1 MQEPENPSRP
11 PRRRARRRPP
21 QPPQKPSHSQ
31 KPSSNS
37 AGNVRY
43 LPGSNGNSS
52 TARPA
57 GELRSN
63 RPTRPGQPSVPA
75 NRSEISRARRTAPD
89 NRPNSAR
96 FNLRSLLS
104 SDSPAPRKDT
114 SPRLPNPNG
123 RSREGAITRVPPNSR
138 QIVKAAAVTPLVA
151 RPKARVAPTPIPTPR
166 RTRKVKRPPR
176 PASPLLYMTRLLIL
190 GIGIGAI
197 AGTVLSIWN
206 PKSRVTTALDT
217 SVASLEAGAASS
229 ANNATLLNRDTVPKV
244 NSPVPMVVRLG
255 QPIPALTTS
264 IQQLIAQTQGFTVGV
279 HLVDLDTGN
288 FVNVNGDARL
298 QAASTIKV
306 PVLVSFLQDLDAG
319 KVRLDQNLTME
330 KIDVAEEAGEMQY
343 LPVGT
348 QFPALEVA
356 TKMITVS
363 DNTATNILIRQG
375 GGIPAINQRFRS
387 WGLTNTSLSNLLP
400 DLGGTNTVSAKDLTL
415 LLTSVSQGNLLSLR
429 SRDRLLEIMRGTV
442 TDTLIPAGIGP
453 ENNAVVAHK
462 TGTIGTMVGDTGIV
476 DMVSGKRYVLTVIVQ
491 REAGDDR
498 AQELIRQISS
508 EVYQYFS
515 KQQQPYSQTAPAPA
529 AQGSSE
535 TATPP
540 NDPANEAAPVA
551 TPDQG
556 QTP

>member
-11 PRRRARRRPP
+11 PRRRPRRRPP
-21 QPPQKPSHSQ
+21 QQQP
-31 KPSSNS
+31 KPSSNN

-43 LPGSNGNSS
+43 LPGSSGNGSAPNPSS
-52 TARPA
+52 RDLRP
-57 GELRSN
+57 N
-63 RPTRPGQPSVPA
+63 RPTRPGQPIPSD
-75 NRSEISRARRTAPD
+75 RSQISRARRTAPD
-89 NRPNSAR
+89 NRPNNAR

-104 SDSPAPRKDT
+104 SDTPTPRKDS

-123 RSREGAITRVPPNSR
+123 RSREGAITRVAPSSR
-138 QIVKAAAVTPLVA
+138 QIVKGTAVAPLVA
-151 RPKARVAPTPIPTPR
+151 RPKARVAPTPIPKPR
-166 RTRKVKRPPR
+166 RVRKVKRPPA
-176 PASPLLYMTRLLIL
+176 PPSPLLYVTRLLIL

-206 PKSRVTTALDT
+206 PKSRVPVSFNA
-217 SVASLEAGAASS
+217 SVVSQEAGAVSNS
-229 ANNATLLNRDTVPKV
+229 ATLFNRDTVPKV

-264 IQQLIAQTQGFTVGV
+264 IQRLIAQTQGFTVGV

-288 FVNVNGDARL
+288 YVNVNGDTRL

-330 KIDVAEEAGEMQY
+330 KIDVATEAGEMQY

-375 GGIPAINQRFRS
+375 GGMPAMNQRFRS

-415 LLTSVSQGNLLSLR
+415 LLTSISQGNLLSLR

-476 DMVSGKRYVLTVIVQ
+476 DMTSGKRYVLTIIVQ
-491 REAGDDR
+491 RQAGDDA
-498 AQELIRQISS
+498 AQELIRQISG
-508 EVYQYFS
+508 EVYQYFAS
-515 KQQQPYSQTAPAPA
+515 QQQPYSQTTTVPTNPSNTDAPA
-529 AQGSSE
+529 ANDAAPA
-535 TATPP
+535 ATP
-540 NDPANEAAPVA
+540 E
-551 TPDQG
+551 QG